1 MPTLAQLIAGAAG
14 LAWVVVII
22 AAIKVIGATL
32 AAPTQAPPPGNS
44 DWYLIMQG
52 ALWVAFLLMLAQ
64 SALVWITHGKLNAFG
79 ALAAVSF
86 AVGFA
91 VTSVGFPITV
101 VRWRRAKRATQAPVR
116 SDLPGTQPH

>member
-32 AAPTQAPPPGNS
+32 ASTEAPPPGNS

-64 SALVWITHGKLNAFG
+64 SALVWITHGKLTAFG
-79 ALAAVSF
+79 AVAAVSF

-91 VTSVGFPITV
+91 LTSVGLVITV
-101 VRWRRAKRATQAPVR
+101 AGWRRAKRATQAPVR
-116 SDLPGTQPH
+116 SDLRGTQTH